1 MWGFSRETDMQIE
14 IHARDFVLTDGLR
27 EAVERR
33 LRFALGR
40 FDERPLRVSVRLSD
54 INGPRGGEDKH
65 CAIRV
70 RVGGLP
76 DIVVEDTEADLY
88 AAVNRATERVARAL
102 RRKLQR
108 ARPSFEPRI
117 GEIVDDEDD
126 WPLFADNE
134 DRHRAAVAS

>member
-1 MWGFSRETDMQIE
+1 MQIE
-14 IHARDFVLTDGLR
+14 IHARGFVLTDGRR

-40 FDERPLRVSVRLSD
+40 FDERPLRVTVRLSD

-88 AAVNRATERVARAL
+88 AAVNRATERVARTL

-108 ARPSFEPRI
+108 ARPSFDPRI
-117 GEIVDDEDD
+117 GESADDEEG

-134 DRHRAAVAS
+134 DGRGAAVAY

>member
-1 MWGFSRETDMQIE
+1 MWEFSREIAMQIE

-40 FDERPLRVSVRLSD
+40 FDERPLRVTVRLSD

-108 ARPSFEPRI
+108 ARPNFEPRI
-117 GEIVDDEDD
+117 GEIVDDEDG

-134 DRHRAAVAS
+134 DGRRAALAY

>member
-1 MWGFSRETDMQIE
+1 MQIE

-40 FDERPLRVSVRLSD
+40 FDERPLRVNVRLSD

-65 CAIRV
+65 CAIQV

-88 AAVNRATERVARAL
+88 AAVNRATERVARTL

-108 ARPSFEPRI
+108 ARPSFDPRI
-117 GEIVDDEDD
+117 GEMADDEDGS
-126 WPLFADNE
+126 PLFADNDE
-134 DRHRAAVAS
+134 SRSAAVAY

>member
-1 MWGFSRETDMQIE
+1 MQIE

-40 FDERPLRVSVRLSD
+40 FDERPLRVTVRLSD

-76 DIVVEDTEADLY
+76 DLVVEDTETDLY
-88 AAVNRATERVARAL
+88 AAVNRATERVARTL

-108 ARPSFEPRI
+108 GRPSYDLRI
-117 GEIVDDEDD
+117 GEVADDEDD
-126 WPLFADNE
+126 SPFLLNGEDFPL
-134 DRHRAAVAS
+134 AAGAR

>member
-1 MWGFSRETDMQIE
+1 MQIE
-14 IHARDFVLTDGLR
+14 IHARDFALTDGLR

-40 FDERPLRVSVRLSD
+40 FDERPFRVSVRLSD
-54 INGPRGGEDKH
+54 LNGPRGGEDKH

-88 AAVNRATERVARAL
+88 TAVNRATERVARTL

-108 ARPSFEPRI
+108 ARPSFDPRI
-117 GEIVDDEDD
+117 GEMVDDEDG
-126 WPLFADNE
+126 WPLLAENDAS
-134 DRHRAAVAS
+134 RGAAAVAY